1 MKATDFFD
9 TRPEAVAARLDL
21 TVDVMR
27 ELSRAADPQAMYGV
41 YARRMGEIFPTA
53 RQVSL
58 SRRGL
63 TAPQVRVTRFSQWT
77 EPVNPWVD
85 ADRLPIVDRGLLS
98 ELAYAG
104 RPRIIDDLVIP
115 ADDPAAAYL
124 EGQRSLL
131 AIPLFEDGEPLNMV
145 VLTREEPHAFLP
157 DRVPELVWM
166 SNLFG
171 RATQT
176 ALLSQKLRADHEAAR
191 HDMRRIARLQRALL
205 PTELPRFSTADIA
218 VYSRSTAEAGGDY
231 YQVIPLPRG
240 RLGLLMADVC
250 GHGAAAA
257 MLVAVVHSLVKT
269 YTGPPMPPG
278 LLLAYVNDHLTR
290 LSTRSFGTFVT
301 AVYAVYDPDRATL
314 TWSNAGHP
322 PPRLV
327 RGTGGTKEALIGER
341 CVPLGVVD
349 GTSYPEAEVAL
360 TPGDQVLLH
369 TDGLTD
375 AKNAADEP
383 FGVERLDAALQ
394 PGPAGA
400 RAAIGS
406 VLAAL
411 EAFTAGATPTD
422 DYTLLAMKF
431 VKSRKKAG
439 EISGEFPAIK

>member
-1 MKATDFFD
+1 MAATDFFD
-9 TRPEAVAARLDL
+9 PRPEALPGRLEL

-41 YARRMGEIFPTA
+41 YAQRMGEIFPTA

-63 TAPQVRVTRFSQWT
+63 KAPRVRVTRFSQWA
-77 EPVNPWVD
+77 EPVNPWTD
-85 ADRLPIVDRGLLS
+85 ADRLPVLDRGVFS

-104 RPRIIDDLVIP
+104 VPRIIDDLKVP
-115 ADDPAAAYL
+115 ANDPAAEYL
-124 EGQRSLL
+124 AGQNSLM
-131 AIPLFEDGEPLNMV
+131 AIPLFDDGEPLNMV
-145 VLTREEPHAFLP
+145 ILTREEPHAFP
-157 DRVPELVWM
+157 PERFPELVWM

-176 ALLSQKLRADHEAAR
+176 ALLSQKLRAEHEQAQ
-191 HDMRRIARLQRALL
+191 HDMRRIAKLQRALL
-205 PTELPRFSTADIA
+205 PTELPRISTADLA

-231 YQVIPLPRG
+231 YQVMPLPRG
-240 RLGLLMADVC
+240 RVGILLADVC

-257 MLVAVVHSLVKT
+257 MLVAVFHSLVKT
-269 YTGPPMPPG
+269 YTGPPVPPG
-278 LLLAYVNDHLTR
+278 HLLSYVNDHLTR

-301 AVYAVYDPDRATL
+301 AIYAVYDPDKATL

-327 RGTGGTKEALIGER
+327 RAGGDKLELVGER

-349 GTSYPEAEVAL
+349 GTVYPESEAAL
-360 TPGDQVLLH
+360 APGDQVLFH

-375 AKNAADEP
+375 AKNTADEP
-383 FGVERLDAALQ
+383 FGVDRLDAALK

-400 RAAIGS
+400 RATIRD
-406 VLAAL
+406 VLGAL
-411 EAFTAGATPTD
+411 EAFSGGTSSAD
-422 DYTLLAMKF
+422 DYTLLAIKF

-439 EISGEFPAIK
+439 EISGEFPAVK